1 MSFEPRVLARDRRT
15 GKLVLFHELPDGRFA
30 IESTMDVEP
39 IFEANKVRQSAARSD
54 WKGDSHHVAGI
65 DMRVWQQLRQ
75 EGRMQEQKDF
85 SKWLNDPDNS
95 KWRSK
100 RGRV

>member
-15 GKLVLFHELPDGRFA
+15 GKLVLFHALPDGTFA
-30 IESTMDVEP
+30 IESRMDVEP
-39 IFEANKVRQSAARSD
+39 ILEANKVRAAAARSD
-54 WKGDSHHVAGI
+54 WKGDIHHVASL
-65 DMRVWQQLRQ
+65 DMMVWQQLRS

-85 SKWLNDPDNS
+85 AKWLNDPDNR

-100 RGRV
+100 PGRV